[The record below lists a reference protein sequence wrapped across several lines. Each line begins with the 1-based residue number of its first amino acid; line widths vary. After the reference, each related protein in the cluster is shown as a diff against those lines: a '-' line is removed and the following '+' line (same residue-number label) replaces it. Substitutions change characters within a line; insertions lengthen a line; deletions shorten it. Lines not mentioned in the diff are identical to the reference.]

1 VDYET
6 TVQLHRKACRLTVA
20 LLDVVSGETPV
31 TTITK
36 K

>member
-6 TVQLHRKACRLTVA
+6 TVQLHREASRLTVT
-20 LLDVVSGETPV
+20 LLDVVSGETLV